1 MVDSRAVRV
10 SLNSDAHKSLGTKVT
25 RAWLVKVLVDAPSEK
40 KNHPGFATGYI
51 RGPEG
56 TALDLEL
63 SVYRDPLC
71 FMHWNDIYLLYVR
84 KGGKRVQT
92 LERVNYEGMQ

>member
-1 MVDSRAVRV
+1 MALPWHRRQFEALLARRDRLPHA
-10 SLNSDAHKSLGTKVT
+10 LL
-25 RAWLVKVLVDAPSEK
+25 
-40 KNHPGFATGYI
+40 I